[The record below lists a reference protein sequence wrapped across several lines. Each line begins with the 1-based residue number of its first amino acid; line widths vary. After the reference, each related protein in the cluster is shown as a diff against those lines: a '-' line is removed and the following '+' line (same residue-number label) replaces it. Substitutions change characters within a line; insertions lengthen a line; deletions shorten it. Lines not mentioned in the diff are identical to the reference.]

1 MKRLISLILIYG
13 LFLSGCS
20 MFGTRVKEPVTFY
33 YIRSDY
39 QETMQPVIG
48 SEIREAAGHRSDLPY
63 LLALYSMGP
72 SSEGLKSAFP
82 KNIKI
87 IPTEHTEKGIVLSV
101 SDELQEMTE
110 SEFTLAC
117 ACLSLTCMEL
127 TGAEQITVV
136 SGERKLAIRKDNLL
150 TWENMIRKNMEE

>member
-1 MKRLISLILIYG
+1 MKRLTCLLLICC
-13 LFLSGCS
+13 LFLSGCT
-20 MFGTRVKEPVTFY
+20 MFGARVKEPVTFY

-39 QETMQPVIG
+39 QETMQSVIG

-72 SSEGLKSAFP
+72 SSESLVSAFP

-87 IPTEHTEKGIVLSV
+87 IPTEHTEKGIVLSI
-101 SDELQEMTE
+101 SDELLDMTE

-127 TGAEQITVV
+127 TDAEKITLV

-150 TWENMIRKNMEE
+150 TLENLVWKNMEE